1 MSQYKVTSNSGPAT
15 VTATMPQT
23 DSDPRD
29 RSLWFL
35 CTLKNLTIHTTIMQM
50 YLRLL
55 RLAFERK
62 HEAQIL
68 ENLRK
73 ILAITFDL
81 DDTDPANLSKSE
93 WSQLK
98 FAMASNVRINRNI
111 PNLPDGYD
119 VMITS
124 TDRRHRLRVIM
135 PNPGEPNN
143 IALMIRYDGLMCF
156 KTYTTPNSEF
166 AVFDPRV

>member
-15 VTATMPQT
+15 V
-23 DSDPRD
+23 DSDPGD

-35 CTLKNLTIHTTIMQM
+35 CTLKNLTSQTTIMQM
-50 YLRLL
+50 YLQLL
-55 RLAFERK
+55 REALERK
-62 HEAQIL
+62 HNSQIFL
-68 ENLRK
+68 NLKK
-73 ILAITFDL
+73 ILAVTFNV
-81 DDTDPANLSKSE
+81 DDKDPANLSKSE
-93 WSQLK
+93 WLQLE
-98 FAMASNVRINRNI
+98 FAMASSVRINNNL

-119 VMITS
+119 VMISS

-156 KTYTTPNSEF
+156 KTYKTPNSEF
-166 AVFDPRV
+166 SVFDPRV